1 MIFLLNC
8 QQNPAIFYAKNR
20 TNLSQKLSISQWFT
34 FKLFK
39 MADFFLNLNLRNF
52 LFFYF
57 SIISETA
64 QDILK
69 ILKVLS
75 SWCYKL

>member
-1 MIFLLNC
+1 MQETELIYPKNCRFHSGLL
-8 QQNPAIFYAKNR
+8 
-20 TNLSQKLSISQWFT
+20 LE
-34 FKLFK
+34 LFK

-52 LFFYF
+52 RFFYF
-57 SIISETA
+57 LIISGTA

-69 ILKVLS
+69 IQKVLS